1 MYLLDSNI
9 LKEAKNRYYG
19 FAICPG
25 FWEWV
30 RRGSGSALLGSVAK
44 IRDEI
49 NDGDEDDELRI
60 WINDGQ
66 PLRFFTPDVATIEAI
81 KEVTRWVMAQDFDE
95 KNRAAF
101 FAKADP
107 LLVAHAMAHEGT
119 IVVTHESY
127 VPANSRK
134 VKIPNVCEAMEVKWI
149 NCFEMLRQEQA
160 SFHLAQQA

>member
-19 FAICPG
+19 FGICPG

-30 RRGSGSALLGSVAK
+30 RQGSGIALLGSVAK

-49 NDGDEDDELRI
+49 NDGDENDELRV
-60 WINDGQ
+60 WINNGQ
-66 PLRFFTPDVATIEAI
+66 PLEFFAPDAATIDAM

-119 IVVTHESY
+119 VVTHESY
-127 VPANSRK
+127 VPSNSKK
-134 VKIPNVCEAMEVKWI
+134 VKIPNVCEAMDIEWI
-149 NCFEMLRQEQA
+149 NCFEMLKKENA
-160 SFHLAQQA
+160 SFHLLSAQ

>member
-1 MYLLDSNI
+1 MYLLDSNV

-30 RRGSGSALLGSVAK
+30 KKGSGCALLGSVAG

-49 NDGDEDDELRI
+49 NDGDESDELRI
-60 WINDGQ
+60 WINNGQ
-66 PLRFFTPDVATIEAI
+66 PLQFFAPDAATVEAM
-81 KEVTRWVMAQDFDE
+81 KEVTRWVMAQHYDE
-95 KNRAAF
+95 QNRAAF

-119 IVVTHESY
+119 VVTHESY

-134 VKIPNVCEAMEVKWI
+134 VKIPNVCEAMDVKWI
-149 NCFEMLRQEQA
+149 NCFEMLRNENA
-160 SFHLAQQA
+160 SFHLPPTA

>member
-30 RRGSGSALLGSVAK
+30 RLGSGSALVGSVAK

-49 NDGDEDDELRI
+49 NDGDEDDELRV

-66 PLRFFTPDVATIEAI
+66 PLKFEAPDAATIHAM
-81 KEVTRWVMAQDFDE
+81 KEVTRWVMAQDYDE

-107 LLVAHAMAHEGT
+107 FLVAHAMAHDCV
-119 IVVTHESY
+119 VVTHESY
-127 VPANSRK
+127 VPSNSKK
-134 VKIPNVCEAMEVKWI
+134 VKIPNVCEAMDVEWI
-149 NCFEMLRQEQA
+149 NCFEMLRKEAA
-160 SFHLAQQA
+160 SFHLPSAT